1 MGSYVTSFVGLYF
14 SKLQLSLLMTKIT
27 QVVEPLTSEILFID
41 PLGTESRRLMKQIQ
55 KTGCDNILE

>member
-1 MGSYVTSFVGLYF
+1 
-14 SKLQLSLLMTKIT
+14 MTKIT

-55 KTGCDNILE
+55 KLDVTIYLNSNFMPLNLYSYIK